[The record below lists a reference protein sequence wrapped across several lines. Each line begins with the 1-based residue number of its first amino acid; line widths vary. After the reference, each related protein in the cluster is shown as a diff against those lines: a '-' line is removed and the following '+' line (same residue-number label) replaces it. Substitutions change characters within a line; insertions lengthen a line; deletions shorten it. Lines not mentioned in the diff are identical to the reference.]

1 MVFDPSLMVIM
12 LPPDKRAT
20 IAPCITF
27 TETAF
32 VDESSVVGSNTVKT
46 IEYRLPGFRVYG
58 LSLYEKYCFEVDI
71 MLNFCAPFS

>member
-1 MVFDPSLMVIM
+1 MVLDPSLIVII

-20 IAPCITF
+20 MTPGITL

-46 IEYRLPGFRVYG
+46 NEYRLPGFRVYG